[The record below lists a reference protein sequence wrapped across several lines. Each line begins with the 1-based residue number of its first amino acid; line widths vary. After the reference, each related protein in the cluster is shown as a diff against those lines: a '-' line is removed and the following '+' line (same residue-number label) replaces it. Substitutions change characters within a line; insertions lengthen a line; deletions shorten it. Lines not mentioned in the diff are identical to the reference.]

1 MKWLERHSFLL
12 WNVRGIP
19 ALPTSKN
26 LHVLIRKAQFTR
38 RDSSVIMK
46 VTSRWR
52 EPAHRSRC
60 GTCMKKKTK
69 EKKSREHI
77 LSREE
82 RILFYISEKDIWKQG
97 KTVNPVIKRLG
108 EKGPVYDDGV
118 HVIYVNAEVNDGS
131 RIAKLMEYFKTAD
144 PEDDSEGELS
154 KRVHYLKREKEELT

>member
-60 GTCMKKKTK
+60 GTCMKKKQK
-69 EKKSREHI
+69 YP
-77 LSREE
+77 E

-144 PEDDSEGELS
+144 PEDDSEDISAVKKWLAAGQEA
-154 KRVHYLKREKEELT
+154 R